1 MLCSLIMAGGK
12 GTRFWPESTSKKPKQ
27 FLSLINEKT
36 MIQMT
41 IDRVKK
47 IMPIDRIFVVTGERY
62 KWLVAE
68 QIPEL
73 PEKNIII
80 EPMGMNTAP
89 CILLSSLYIKQ
100 IFKDATIAVLSSDA
114 AIDDN
119 DAFCKN
125 LTLAERF
132 IEKEDQDAIVTIGIT
147 PNRPEV
153 GYGYIKYPLNERNKL
168 IKRPIKIEKF
178 VEKPNLEKA
187 KEYLDSGNYLW
198 NAGIFIFN
206 VNTMLKEFENRC
218 VETYRILKDLP
229 AIDNPKYMDN
239 LKERYALCESTSI
252 DYAIMEKSKAVY
264 VIPSDFGWDDVGTW
278 NALKRYIKP
287 DEEANYLKGN
297 IDVYDSNNNIVYTGK
312 KKVILLGAENIFC
325 INSDDAIIIGNKE
338 KLSEVHEL
346 RKKYDF

>member
-27 FLSLINEKT
+27 FLSLISEKT

-41 IDRVKK
+41 VERVKK
-47 IMPIDRIFVVTGERY
+47 IMSIDKIFIVTAERY
-62 KWLVAE
+62 KWLVSE

-89 CILLSSLYIKQ
+89 CILLSTLYIRQ

-119 DAFCKN
+119 DAFCKD
-125 LTLAERF
+125 LLLGEKF
-132 IEKEDQDAIVTIGIT
+132 IEKEEKDAIVTIGIT
-147 PNRPEV
+147 PNRPEI
-153 GYGYIKYPLNERNKL
+153 GYGYIKYPLNEKNKL
-168 IKRPIKIEKF
+168 IKKPIKIERF

-187 KEYLDSGNYLW
+187 KEYLEAGNYLW

-206 VNTMLKEFENRC
+206 AETILREFEKRC
-218 VETYRILKDLP
+218 KDTYRILKDLP

-239 LKERYALCESTSI
+239 LKERYALCESISI

-264 VIPSDFGWDDVGTW
+264 VIPGDFGWDDVGTW
-278 NALKRYIKP
+278 AALKRYIIP
-287 DEEANYLKGN
+287 DEDNNYIKGN
-297 IDVYDSNNNIVYTGK
+297 VDVYDSKENIVYTGN
-312 KKVILLGAENIFC
+312 KKVILLGIENVFC
-325 INSDDAIIIGNKE
+325 INSEDAIIIGNKE
-338 KLSEVHEL
+338 NLSEVHEL